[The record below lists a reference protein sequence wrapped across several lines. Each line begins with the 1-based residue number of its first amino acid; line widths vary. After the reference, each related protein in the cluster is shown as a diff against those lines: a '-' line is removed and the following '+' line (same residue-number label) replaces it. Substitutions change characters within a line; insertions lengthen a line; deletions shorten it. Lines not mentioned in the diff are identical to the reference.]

1 MSEVSKSGKGIVNY
15 FKTNEAL
22 VPRSFRRSMTEVVRL
37 AKSVGVILVW
47 SIVSLMAYFAY
58 SPSSLPISFEK
69 EIGKLVSCQMETVG
83 NADRL
88 VITLNQGE
96 IQKKYALL
104 NEIWINTEEVS
115 DVADEA
121 MTKEFNKIK
130 NATQAAEA
138 LDVDPQ
144 IDESVRVFSIM
155 PSLK

>member
-22 VPRSFRRSMTEVVRL
+22 VPRSFRRSMTEAVRL

-47 SIVSLMAYFAY
+47 SIVSLMAYFTY

-83 NADRL
+83 QTDRL
-88 VITLNQGE
+88 VITLDQGE
-96 IQKKYALL
+96 IQKKYASL
-104 NEIWINTEEVS
+104 NDIWVNTQQVS

-121 MTKEFNKIK
+121 TTEKFDQIK
-130 NATQAAEA
+130 NATQAAEE
-138 LDVDPQ
+138 LGLDPQ
-144 IDESVRVFSIM
+144 IDENVRVFSIV